1 MSRTPE
7 EVFEELSAA
16 FGSGDLEKASE
27 AYSDDCIQIWNG
39 HTKRG
44 RSGVREGLADFVS
57 DLGEMQAYEEPV
69 KLFEDNVL
77 YLEWWADLG
86 DRRCVGV
93 DTLVFQDGQIT
104 VHTIKYDF
112 KELGDEPW

>member
-1 MSRTPE
+1 MYEKDSPTSHQI
-7 EVFEELSAA
+7 SARC
-16 FGSGDLEKASE
+16 KP
-27 AYSDDCIQIWNG
+27 
-39 HTKRG
+39 
-44 RSGVREGLADFVS
+44 
-57 DLGEMQAYEEPV
+57 YEEPV

-112 KELGDEPW
+112 KELGNEPR

>member
-1 MSRTPE
+1 MSRTPQ
-7 EVFEELSAA
+7 EVFEELSVA
-16 FGSGDLEKASE
+16 FGSGDVEKASDV
-27 AYSDDCIQIWNG
+27 YSDNCIQIWNG

-44 RSGVREGLADFVS
+44 KSGVREGLADFLS
-57 DLGEMQAYEEPV
+57 DLAGMQGYEEPV

-86 DRRCVGV
+86 TRRCVGV
-93 DTLVFQDGQIT
+93 DTLVFGDGQIT

-112 KELGDEPW
+112 KEQANP